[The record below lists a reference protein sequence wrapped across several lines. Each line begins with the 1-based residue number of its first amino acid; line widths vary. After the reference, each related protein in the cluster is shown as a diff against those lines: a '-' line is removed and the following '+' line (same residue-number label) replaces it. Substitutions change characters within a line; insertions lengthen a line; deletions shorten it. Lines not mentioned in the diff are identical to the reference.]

1 VFVLISFSRASR
13 ALWIRVT
20 GTQFNVWM
28 YEDQVKVNL
37 IEGSVLVGSN
47 ADQPGDGLRLDP
59 ARFTA

>member
-1 VFVLISFSRASR
+1 M
-13 ALWIRVT
+13 T